1 MDTKEIVFSKN
12 VIEFVTVGLE
22 FCLLL
27 ERATSLNSKDFV
39 DKCVKILPL
48 MYLKAS
54 LLPAIDDES
63 DEFPEEFVTEE
74 AYAILVNQLAELFGD
89 KDDYL
94 ETFHPDMAL
103 SDTAVIA
110 HISEDLA
117 DIYQDVKN
125 FISVY
130 RLAFEPSMLDALKVC
145 LDNFQNFWGQKLAN
159 AIGALHYVRY
169 AIDDAETDDNLS
181 QSDTF

>member
-22 FCLLL
+22 YCLLL
-27 ERATSLNSKDFV
+27 ERASSLDSNEFV

-48 MYLKAS
+48 MYLKAL
-54 LLPAIDDES
+54 LLPSVEDES
-63 DEFPEEFVTEE
+63 DEFPEEFVSEE
-74 AYAILVNQLAELFGD
+74 AYATLSNQLAELLGD

-130 RLAFEPSMLDALKVC
+130 RLAFEPSMLDALRIC
-145 LDNFQNFWGQKLAN
+145 IANFENFWGQKLTN
-159 AIGALHYVRY
+159 ALGALHYVRY
-169 AIDDAETDDNLS
+169 AVDNS
-181 QSDTF
+181 DPDEDFSPHDTF